1 MNFGDMEKKAEQF
14 LDSEKGEKY
23 SDEALQKGEQFAD
36 RRTGDKYDQQIEK
49 AEQFADEHI
58 GERDGGQPNS

>member
-1 MNFGDMEKKAEQF
+1 VNFGEMREKAEQA

-23 SDEALQKGEQFAD
+23 SDEALEKAERFAD
-36 RRTGDKYDQQIEK
+36 ERTGGTHDQQIEK

-58 GERDGGQPNS
+58 GERDAGEPGR